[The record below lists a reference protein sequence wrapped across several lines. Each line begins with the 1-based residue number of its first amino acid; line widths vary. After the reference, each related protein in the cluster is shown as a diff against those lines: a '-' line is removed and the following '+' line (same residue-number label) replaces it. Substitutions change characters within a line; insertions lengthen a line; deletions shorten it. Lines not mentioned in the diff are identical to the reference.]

1 MNNSKILFI
10 DDEERSGST
19 VRFLKLVN
27 NIDDKIYIGSTVNPL
42 YKRKGQHKSTSI
54 LKPNIKL
61 YQYLNEIGWDNVDII
76 LIENFPCESKEVLHQ
91 RERYWIDILKPQLN
105 TNIPTRT
112 LKEYYE
118 DNKENLKNY
127 NEKYRKDN
135 KDKIKIYQEHYR
147 NNNKDKL
154 YQICICNICNCNYT
168 KQNKKQHEKSQ
179 KHLNNMNK

>member
-1 MNNSKILFI
+1 MPINYANGKIY
-10 DDEERSGST
+10 
-19 VRFLKLVN
+19 KLVN

-118 DNKENLKNY
+118 DNKENFLLK
-127 NEKYRKDN
+127 
-135 KDKIKIYQEHYR
+135 
-147 NNNKDKL
+147 
-154 YQICICNICNCNYT
+154 
-168 KQNKKQHEKSQ
+168 
-179 KHLNNMNK
+179 